1 MPQYRR
7 ALARS
12 GRRKPDKGGARHPVP
27 DNASRPTYQN
37 AKMAERV
44 FVKVLGF
51 TDVERHAL
59 NTVFRLSEQR
69 ESAYSLWMED
79 APGPPRLALID
90 GQSYEAGLEL
100 ESPRNDQLG
109 LIWVGA
115 VAPAHAWR
123 TFERPISWPEVVRA
137 MDEFLA
143 PPEPLDFDLGFGSGM
158 ADAPPP
164 GESPG
169 IRVLI
174 ANADR
179 DERLYLR
186 AKLALVHL
194 TQADEAET
202 GAQALELTRANQ
214 YDVALVDFALPDV
227 EGWAFLKE
235 LRQSQPAIGH
245 VIITKSR
252 PSLIERLRAWLGGA
266 DGLLDKPPHPG
277 KLQGLLEKYQRAG

>member
-1 MPQYRR
+1 MRNR
-7 ALARS
+7 
-12 GRRKPDKGGARHPVP
+12 GKGGAQYPVP

-69 ESAYSLWMED
+69 RAAYSLWMAD
-79 APGPPRLALID
+79 APEPPRLALID

-123 TFERPISWPEVVRA
+123 TFDRPISWPEVVRA
-137 MDEFLA
+137 MDEYLA
-143 PPEPLDFDLGFGSGM
+143 PPEPLDFDLGFDSGTP
-158 ADAPPP
+158 DTRPP

-169 IRVLI
+169 LRVLI

-186 AKLALVHL
+186 AKLALAQL

-202 GAQALELTRANQ
+202 GAQALELARANP

-235 LRQSQPAIGH
+235 LRQCQPAIAH
-245 VIITKSR
+245 VIITKAR
-252 PSLIERLRAWLGGA
+252 PSVIERLHAWLGGA
-266 DGLLDKPPHPG
+266 DGLFDKPPHPG
-277 KLQGLLEKYQRAG
+277 KLQGLLEKFQRAG